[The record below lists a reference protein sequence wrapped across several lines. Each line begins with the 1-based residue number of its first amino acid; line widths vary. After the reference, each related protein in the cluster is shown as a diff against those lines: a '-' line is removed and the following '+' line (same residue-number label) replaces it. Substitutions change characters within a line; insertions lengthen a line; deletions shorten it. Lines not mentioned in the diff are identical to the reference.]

1 MGEIYK
7 VMVVCLV
14 FFAPLVSVTAAE
26 GRARY
31 VFLFIGDGMGVAH
44 RDAAELYL
52 AGKRE
57 FRGEAPRAA
66 HLAMNTLPVNGLVRT
81 RLLSGIPDSAA
92 AATAIATG
100 RNVRNGVISMNP
112 DTGERYQSIAA
123 IARRSGMRIGIVTSI
138 FLQDATAAAFYG
150 HATSRGNRYDLGLQ
164 LIESGFE
171 FFGGAGFSRPTGRD
185 GNSRSLYDLAAARGY
200 AIIRNLSENP
210 SAEKVM
216 AIHPNTRGG
225 NMPWVIDDSR
235 PPTLAD
241 FVDFGIKRLYGPDGF
256 FMVVEGGLID
266 LAAHANDAATTIH
279 EILALDD
286 AVARAL
292 EFKRT
297 RPYCTLIVV
306 TGDHETGGMT
316 FNAANINSVG
326 FYRRLAMR
334 QGSYARFERR
344 ISPNRNAN
352 LETYIRMAREFF
364 GPFIYDTEAV
374 RHAFRISMTPRERRA
389 AVEPNYRRMFATYD
403 PFTMASIKAADA
415 AVGITWTTHFHTA
428 RDIPISA
435 IGHGAELFAGEYGIT
450 EIFGKLLSAMQLR
463 Q

>member
-1 MGEIYK
+1 MLILC
-7 VMVVCLV
+7 VIFLT
-14 FFAPLVSVTAAE
+14 PLVYVSAAE
-26 GRARY
+26 SRARY
-31 VFLFIGDGMGVAH
+31 VFLFIGDGMAAAH

-57 FRGEAPRAA
+57 YRGEAPRAA

-112 DTGERYQSIAA
+112 DTGEKYQSIAA
-123 IARRSGMRIGIVTSI
+123 IAQRSGMRIGIVSSI

-171 FFGGAGFSRPTGRD
+171 FFGGGGFSRPTGRD
-185 GNSRSLYDLAAARGY
+185 GNLRNLYDIAASRGY
-200 AIIRNLSENP
+200 TIIRGLSVNP
-210 SAEKVM
+210 SAERVI
-216 AIHPNTRGG
+216 ATHPNTRGG

-241 FVDFGIKRLYGPDGF
+241 FMDFGIRRLYGPDGF
-256 FMVVEGGLID
+256 FMLVEGGLID

-279 EILALDD
+279 EILALDE

-297 RPYCTLIVV
+297 RPEYTLIVV
-306 TGDHETGGMT
+306 MGDHETGGMT
-316 FNAANINSVG
+316 FDATNINSVG

-334 QGSYARFERR
+334 QGSYAQFERR
-344 ISPNRNAN
+344 ISPSRNAN
-352 LETYIRMAREFF
+352 LERYIRMAREFF
-364 GPFIYDTEAV
+364 GPFIYDTDAV
-374 RHAFRISMTPRERRA
+374 RHAFRVSMTPRNNRA
-389 AVEPNYRRMFATYD
+389 SVEPNYRRMFATYD

-415 AVGITWTTHFHTA
+415 AVGITWTTHFHTG
-428 RDIPISA
+428 RDVPISA
-435 IGHGAELFAGEYGIT
+435 IGQGAELFAGEYGLT
-450 EIFGKLLSAMQLR
+450 EVFGKLLSAMQLR